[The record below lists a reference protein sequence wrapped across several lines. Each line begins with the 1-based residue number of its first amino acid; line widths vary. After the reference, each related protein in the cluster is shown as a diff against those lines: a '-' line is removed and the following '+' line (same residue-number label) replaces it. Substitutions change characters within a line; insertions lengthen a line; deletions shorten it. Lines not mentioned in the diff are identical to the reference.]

1 MKQIRL
7 IMLAFACPL
16 ALFSQDITGLWTG
29 TLYNDSTQQNH
40 QYEIGICKEKGKYV
54 AYSHTWFMI
63 DGTKYYGLK
72 KVKVRV
78 ASDGKVVVQDDELI
92 SNNYPI
98 APNKNVRQLNILSL
112 QSSGE
117 NMVLD
122 GPFVTSRTK
131 DFNELTGHINLT
143 RKGDFTGSDLVNR
156 LEQIGQGIEFT
167 LTPGKPALI
176 VKNEEKK

>member
-1 MKQIRL
+1 MKQFRL

-16 ALFSQDITGLWTG
+16 ALFSQDITGLWSG
-29 TLYNDSTQQNH
+29 TLFNDSTQQNH

-63 DGTKYYGLK
+63 EGKKYYGLK
-72 KVKVRV
+72 KVKVRI
-78 ASDGKVVVQDDELI
+78 AGDGKIVVQDDELI

-98 APNKNVRQLNILSL
+98 APNKNVRQLNILSF
-112 QSSGE
+112 SSIGTTPMME
-117 NMVLD
+117 

-131 DFNELTGHINLT
+131 DYNELTGHINLT
-143 RKGDFTGSDLVNR
+143 RKGDFTGSDLVTR

-167 LTPGKPALI
+167 LTPGKAELI
-176 VKNEEKK
+176 VWNGEK